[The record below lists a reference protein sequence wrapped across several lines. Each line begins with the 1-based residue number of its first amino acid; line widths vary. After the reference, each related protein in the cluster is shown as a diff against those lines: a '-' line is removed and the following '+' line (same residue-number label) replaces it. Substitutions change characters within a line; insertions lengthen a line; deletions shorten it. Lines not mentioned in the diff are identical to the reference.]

1 MILNFFF
8 FPFSFSR
15 CDTVLPDQPLTGH
28 LELGKLL
35 QIFAIL
41 MKAPKRNRLGK
52 ERGVCFSLM
61 RILSLPAGET
71 AGVLSCP
78 GSPALASPVL
88 HLLAAA
94 RRREGFSELWV

>member
-8 FPFSFSR
+8 PFSFFLPR
-15 CDTVLPDQPLTGH
+15 GTALPDQSLTGR

-41 MKAPKRNRLGK
+41 MKAPKRNQLGK

-78 GSPALASPVL
+78 SSPALASPVL
-88 HLLAAA
+88 HLLAAT
-94 RRREGFSELWV
+94 RRREGFSELWI